1 MAAPGKQNPAC
12 AGLIGWYDPPINQTG
27 AASMGNFWVYFLVAV
42 ISALALPAIY
52 FCIFMLWNKLPDGR
66 LKKILFRSY
75 FGQDNGPWA
84 TAEWQRPTVRRKAA
98 ERLQR

>member
-1 MAAPGKQNPAC
+1 
-12 AGLIGWYDPPINQTG
+12 
-27 AASMGNFWVYFLVAV
+27 MGNFWVYFLMSVV
-42 ISALALPAIY
+42 GMLALPAIY

-84 TAEWQRPTVRRKAA
+84 TAEWQRSTVRRKAE

>member
-1 MAAPGKQNPAC
+1 MAWEAWK
-12 AGLIGWYDPPINQTG
+12 LLWWWYDPPINQTG
-27 AASMGNFWVYFLVAV
+27 AALMSDFWVYFLVAV